1 MKEGKFMTTYKIY
14 YKEKGANKHGIWASQ
29 GTWYVEIPDSY
40 GRRSAAEARAEFYR
54 VHGTEKY
61 EIVRTVKDC

>member
-1 MKEGKFMTTYKIY
+1 MTTYKIY
-14 YKEKGANKHGIWASQ
+14 YKEKCAPKHGIWASQ

-40 GRRSAAEARAEFYR
+40 GRKKAAMARAEFYK

-61 EIVRTVKDC
+61 EIIRTVKEA